1 VLKGPASSRPFF
13 VLAALRHNACTR
25 RLTSR
30 FHDSLEYP
38 NRMPLRNTPGSGR
51 FTLACALLIT
61 LGVAACEPSPVT
73 TAPPP
78 ESGAPAT
85 PFPGPQPQ
93 ADASATPRAQA
104 SGLPDFTV
112 LVETQGPAVVNVVT
126 TRARSAG
133 AAAGAPT
140 DDPLFEFFRRFMPNP
155 QQEPE
160 PEQRGQGI
168 GSGFIISTDGYVLT
182 NAHVVADSDEVTV
195 RLADSREF
203 KGKIVGVDTRT
214 DVALLK
220 VAATGLPT
228 VKLGNSE
235 NLKVGEWVAAI
246 GSPFGFVNTI
256 TAGIVSAKG
265 RSLPDE
271 SFVPFIQTDVAV
283 NPGNSGGPLLN
294 LRGEVVGI
302 NSAIYSRTGGY
313 MGVSFAIPIEVAL
326 DVGRQLQATGKVTR
340 GRLGV
345 QIQALTPELA
355 NSFKLGDTKGVLVA
369 SVEPRSPADQAG
381 IQPGDVILAYQ
392 GKPVTNANELPRVV
406 AATPPGSVVT
416 IDLFRGGA
424 KRQVKATLAEFPSE
438 NVAQQQSPDTR
449 KSSNRLGLTVREL
462 APAQRKQLGIEYGL
476 IVEAVAN
483 PGPGMQLQRGDII
496 IAVNNVN
503 FRSIEEFNRML
514 QKQPSGSVVALL
526 VRRGDAALYIPVRI
540 GPENGK

>member
-1 VLKGPASSRPFF
+1 MRPT
-13 VLAALRHNACTR
+13 LRPPCSALQR
-25 RLTSR
+25 
-30 FHDSLEYP
+30 
-38 NRMPLRNTPGSGR
+38 
-51 FTLACALLIT
+51 LACALVIALALSGCDQRQIT
-61 LGVAACEPSPVT
+61 A
-73 TAPPP
+73 TAPPQP
-78 ESGAPAT
+78 GQQPAQ
-85 PFPGPQPQ
+85 PFPGPQPS

-126 TRARSAG
+126 TRSRAG
-133 AAAGAPT
+133 GGPDAP
-140 DDPLFEFFRRFMPNP
+140 DDPLSEFLKRFMPTP
-155 QQEPE
+155 PDPGPE
-160 PEQRGQGI
+160 RGQGI
-168 GSGFIISTDGYVLT
+168 GSGFIITTDGYVLT

-203 KGKIVGVDTRT
+203 KGKIIGVDSRT

-235 NLKVGEWVAAI
+235 SLKVGEWVAAI

-271 SFVPFIQTDVAV
+271 TFVPFIQTDVAV

-326 DVGRQLQATGKVTR
+326 DVGKQLQATGKVTR

-345 QIQALTPELA
+345 QIQALTTELA
-355 NSFKLGDTKGVLVA
+355 KSFKLPNTNGVLVA
-369 SVEPRSPADQAG
+369 SVEPKSPADQAG
-381 IQPGDVILAYQ
+381 LQAGDVILAFE
-392 GKPVTNANELPRVV
+392 GKPVSSATELPRIV
-406 AATPPGSVVT
+406 ASTKPGTTVT
-416 IDLFRGGA
+416 LDVWRGGS
-424 KRQVKATLAEFPSE
+424 KRQIKATLAEFPTE

-449 KSSNRLGLTVREL
+449 ASSNKLGLTVREL
-462 APAQRKQLGIEYGL
+462 TPPQRKQLGIEYGL
-476 IVEAVAN
+476 LVENITA
-483 PGPGMQLQRGDII
+483 PGPNMQVQRGDII
-496 IAVNNVN
+496 VAINNVY
-503 FRSIEEFNRML
+503 FKSLEEFNRLL
-514 QKQPSGSVVALL
+514 QKQPPGSIVALL
-526 VRRGDAALYIPVRI
+526 VRRGDAALYIPVRV
-540 GPENGK
+540 GQETGK

>member
-1 VLKGPASSRPFF
+1 
-13 VLAALRHNACTR
+13 
-25 RLTSR
+25 
-30 FHDSLEYP
+30 
-38 NRMPLRNTPGSGR
+38 MPLFLPALIRCGTA
-51 FTLACALLIT
+51 LALALSVT
-61 LGVAACEPSPVT
+61 ACEQRTETQV
-73 TAPPP
+73 PPP
-78 ESGAPAT
+78 PAAAAPGQ
-85 PFPGPQPQ
+85 PLPGPQPQ
-93 ADASATPRAQA
+93 ADASTTPRAQA

-126 TRARSAG
+126 TRSARAG
-133 AAAGAPT
+133 GTGEVP
-140 DDPLFEFFRRFMPNP
+140 DDPLFDFFRRFMPNP
-155 QQEPE
+155 PDPGPE
-160 PEQRGQGI
+160 NRAQGI

-203 KGKIVGVDTRT
+203 KGKIVGVDIRT

-220 VAATGLPT
+220 VNATGLPT

-326 DVGRQLQATGKVTR
+326 DVSRQLQTTGKVTR

-345 QIQALTPELA
+345 QIQSLTPELA
-355 NSFKLGDTKGVLVA
+355 KSFGLNNTNGVLVA
-369 SVEPRSPADQAG
+369 LVEPRSPAEKAG
-381 IQPGDVILAYQ
+381 LQPGDVILTFD
-392 GKPVTNANELPRVV
+392 GKPVSDASELPRAV
-406 AATPPGSVVT
+406 AATKPGTSVTVE
-416 IDLFRGGA
+416 IWRGGA
-424 KRQVKATLAEFPSE
+424 KRQVKATLGEFPSE
-438 NVAQQQSPDTR
+438 NVAQQQSPETR

-462 APAQRKQLGIEYGL
+462 APPQRKALGIEYGV
-476 IVEAVAN
+476 IVEAITN
-483 PGPGMQLQRGDII
+483 PGPNMQVQRGDII
-496 IAVNNVN
+496 IAVNNVY
-503 FRSIEEFNRML
+503 FKSLDEFNRIV
-514 QKQPSGSVVALL
+514 QKQPPGSIVALL
-526 VRRGDAALYIPVRI
+526 VRRGDAALYIPVRV
-540 GPENGK
+540 GAESGK